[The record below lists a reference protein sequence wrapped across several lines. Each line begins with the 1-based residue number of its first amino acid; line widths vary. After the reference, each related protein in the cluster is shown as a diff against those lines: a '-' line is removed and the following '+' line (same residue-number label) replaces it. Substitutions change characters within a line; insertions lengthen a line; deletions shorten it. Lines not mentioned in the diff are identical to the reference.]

1 MMAIPEKIRI
11 NSERLRVDLDDLA
24 LIGETDEGGV
34 TRLAFSQD
42 DVRAR
47 NWFANRIEDAGLL
60 VRDDEVG
67 NISGL
72 LLSDNPDAKTL
83 LIGSHLDT
91 VPNGGKYDGS
101 LGVLAGLECLRTIK

>member
-1 MMAIPEKIRI
+1 MMASIPTQIRI
-11 NSERLRVDLDDLA
+11 NSDRLRVDLDELA

-60 VRDDEVG
+60 VHDD
-67 NISGL
+67 
-72 LLSDNPDAKTL
+72 
-83 LIGSHLDT
+83 
-91 VPNGGKYDGS
+91 
-101 LGVLAGLECLRTIK
+101 